1 MTYRKA
7 SIRPVHV
14 DDEPRLFGLAEMTF
28 GGAEGWSGDRTLAV
42 LSDESV
48 FVAEV
53 GDSIAGF
60 VALDAQDD
68 VIVVDRLLV
77 GPAHEAEGV
86 GHQLLE
92 WAEGW
97 AISRGAR
104 TLQVT
109 VEPDN
114 ARALDF
120 YRRCGFASGEAG
132 TLELVLPQE

>member
-1 MTYRKA
+1 MPYRRA
-7 SIRPVHV
+7 QIRPIRT
-14 DDEPRLFGLAEMTF
+14 DDEPVLFGLAQMTF
-28 GGAEGWSGDRTLAV
+28 GAEKGWSDHRTLAV

-53 GDSIAGF
+53 EDAVAGY
-60 VALDAQDD
+60 VALDPRGEVV
-68 VIVVDRLLV
+68 VIDHLLV
-77 GPAHEAEGV
+77 GPAHEAAGV
-86 GHQLLE
+86 GHQLVE

-104 TLQVT
+104 ALQVA
-109 VEPDN
+109 VEPEN

-120 YRRCGFASGEAG
+120 YRRCGFAQGEPG